1 MENKKIEFGRDVRKK
16 MQLGVNILSD
26 AVGSTLGPAG
36 RNVIIEKD
44 YGNPVST
51 KDGVTVAREIKLKD
65 RFQNLGAQIVKEAA
79 SQTNDIA
86 GDGTTTSTIIAQAII
101 SEGIKQIDNG
111 ANPVELKRGIDK
123 ATKVVVKELKKYSND
138 ITDNKQILQVANISA
153 NNDEEIGTL
162 ISEAMVRVGRD
173 GVITIEE
180 SKTAESYLDVVEGMQ
195 FNRGYLSPYFI
206 NNNDNMQVQLTDP
219 FILFYD
225 KRISDGKSL
234 IKVMEMC
241 IQLNKQLLI
250 VAEDIDSS
258 ALSILLVN
266 KLRGSIMCC
275 AVKAPEFGERRNQIL
290 EDLAILTGGRVLSP
304 DKGDKLDKITEA
316 DFGKCKKIT
325 IDNKNT
331 TIIDGNGSIEKI
343 QERSK
348 EIKTLLDNSSSNYET
363 EKLQERLGKLSGGI
377 AVIHIGAQTEVEL
390 KEKKDR
396 VDDALH
402 ATKAAIDEGVI
413 SGGGIV
419 LYEIGNT
426 LTALDIN
433 DIQNTDQR
441 FGVEVVL
448 KAIKQPFKKIIEN
461 AGLVPEAIHYK
472 IKAEEESKNVINN
485 EKIMLGFDVRN
496 EQVVDML
503 KSGII
508 DPTKVTRVALEKASA
523 VAGSFLTTE
532 CSIVNDPDENKN
544 QMDGMGMNQ
553 MQYE

>member
-16 MQLGVNILSD
+16 MQTGVDILSN

-51 KDGVTVAREIKLKD
+51 KDGVTVAKEIKIKD

-123 ATKVVVKELKKYSND
+123 ATKEIVKSLKNYSKD
-138 ITDNKQILQVANISA
+138 ITNNTQISQVANISA

-173 GVITIEE
+173 GVITVEE
-180 SKTAESYLDVVEGMQ
+180 SKTAESYLEVVEGMQ
-195 FNRGYLSPYFI
+195 FARGYLSPYFI
-206 NNNDNMQVQLTDP
+206 NNNENMQVQMTDP
-219 FILFYD
+219 YILFYD
-225 KRISDGKSL
+225 KRISDVKAL
-234 IKVMEMC
+234 VKVLELC
-241 IQLNKQLLI
+241 ISKGKQLLI
-250 VAEDIDSS
+250 VAEDVDGG
-258 ALSILLVN
+258 ALSLLIVN
-266 KLRGSIMCC
+266 KIRGSIMCA
-275 AVKAPEFGERRNQIL
+275 AVKAPEFGDRRNQVL

-304 DKGDKLDKITEA
+304 DKGDKLDKITLD
-316 DFGKCKKIT
+316 DFGTCRTIT

-331 TIIDGNGSIEKI
+331 TIIDGGGDSEKI
-343 QERSK
+343 NERAK

-363 EKLQERLGKLSGGI
+363 EKLQERLGKIGGGI

-402 ATKAAIDEGVI
+402 ATKAAVDEGI
-413 SGGGIV
+413 IPGGGVI
-419 LYEIGNT
+419 LYEIGNS
-426 LTALDIN
+426 LDVSTIK
-433 DIQNTDQR
+433 DIQNDDQK
-441 FGVEVVL
+441 FGVEVIL
-448 KAIKQPFKKIIEN
+448 RAIKQPFKKIIEN
-461 AGLVPEAIHYK
+461 AGLVPEAIYYK
-472 IKAEEESKNVINN
+472 INAFKENN
-485 EKIMLGFDVRN
+485 TTKSSVGFDVRN
-496 EQVVDML
+496 EEVVDMFEC
-503 KSGII
+503 GII

-544 QMDGMGMNQ
+544 QMGQMDMNQ